1 MQRLLVLFVVAIT
14 TSLSATSQHSHEA
27 QRIIEFPDIPGYLT
41 LKCDFHMHS
50 VFSDGSV
57 WPNIRV
63 QEAIRDGLDAISLTE
78 HIEYQ
83 PHEDDIPHPD
93 RNRAHE
99 IAVEAAGNSDLVII
113 KGSEITRSM
122 PPGHSNAIFITD
134 PNRLIIDD
142 AMAVFR
148 EAKSQGGFIF
158 WNHPNWTS
166 QREDGVARLSDMHY
180 ELINEGLLNGIEVVN
195 GQTYSD
201 EALQIALDYNLAII
215 GTSDVHGLI
224 DWQYEVLF
232 GGHRP
237 ITLVFAT
244 DRSESG
250 IKEAL
255 ENRRTA
261 VWFNNTLIGVEEFL
275 EPLVQSSL
283 HITRAW
289 YGGDTSLLSIMVE
302 NNSDTEYLL
311 ENKSDYTL
319 HRSHDVLTL
328 EPHHTTRIDIKTL
341 ERLSSVSLTFEVLN
355 AVTAPNTHLVTTFEF
370 DVE

>member
-1 MQRLLVLFVVAIT
+1 MRILSVLFALAVV
-14 TSLSATSQHSHEA
+14 TSVPANAQHSHEA
-27 QRIIEFPDIPGYLT
+27 QRIIELPDIPGYLT

-83 PHEDDIPHPD
+83 PHKDDIPHPD
-93 RNRAHE
+93 RNRAH
-99 IAVEAAGNSDLVII
+99 IVAVESAEKSDLIII

-122 PPGHSNAIFITD
+122 PPGHANAIFITD

-142 AMAVFR
+142 AMAAFQ

-166 QREDGVARLSDMHY
+166 QRKDGVARLSDLHR

-195 GQTYSD
+195 GHTYSD
-201 EALQIALDYNLAII
+201 EALQIALDYNLAVI
-215 GTSDVHGLI
+215 GTSDVHDLI
-224 DWQYEVLF
+224 DWQYDVSY

-237 ITLVFAT
+237 VTLVFAT
-244 DRSESG
+244 ERSEAG
-250 IKEAL
+250 IKEAV

-261 VWFNNTLIGVEEFL
+261 VWFNNTLIGKEEFL

-283 HITRAW
+283 QVMRAW
-289 YGGDTSLLSIMVE
+289 YGGDTSLLSITIE
-302 NNSDTEYLL
+302 NNSDVEYFLK
-311 ENKSDYTL
+311 NRSGYTL
-319 HRSHDVLTL
+319 HGSSDVLTL

-341 ERLSSVSLTFEVLN
+341 DRLSSVSMTFEVLN
-355 AVTAPNTHLVTTFEF
+355 AVTAPNAHLVTTFEF